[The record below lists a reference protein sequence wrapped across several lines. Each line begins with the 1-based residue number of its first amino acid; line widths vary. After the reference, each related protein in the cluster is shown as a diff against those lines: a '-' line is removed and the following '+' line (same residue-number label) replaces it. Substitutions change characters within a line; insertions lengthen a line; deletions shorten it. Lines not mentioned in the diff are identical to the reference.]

1 MIRVLVVDDQALVRA
16 GVTLLLRTAEGFDI
30 VGEAGD
36 GREAVRLAERLRPDV
51 VLMDLRMPRMD
62 GIEATRRILEQHPRT
77 RVLVLTTFAD
87 DADIYGA
94 LGAGAIGYLVKDGAP
109 EDLVEA
115 VGRAARGEPLLA
127 SPVLSRIVS
136 RALRAHTQETE
147 READNARWSA
157 RRLLSSREREVLALV
172 GAGLS
177 NAEIAARLHV
187 GVTTVKTHV
196 SAAMEKL
203 GLRNR
208 VQAAVV
214 AHRLGL
220 VDDDFQPV
228 DPDAPAR
235 GGPGRSAP
243 GDSSDWAAGTV
254 GGDYGP
260 AESGV
265 GGGPATPLRDG
276 ADRGGVERCEA

>member
-16 GVTLLLRTAEGFDI
+16 GVTLLLRTAGGFDI

-62 GIEATRRILEQHPRT
+62 GIEATRRILDQHPAT
-77 RVLVLTTFAD
+77 RVLILTTFAD
-87 DADIYGA
+87 DANIYGA

-109 EDLVEA
+109 EDLVDA

-127 SPVLSRIVS
+127 SAVLSRIVN
-136 RALRAHTQETE
+136 RALRAHTQEAE
-147 READNARWSA
+147 READNARPSA
-157 RRLLSSREREVLALV
+157 RRLLSGREREVLALV

-177 NAEIAARLHV
+177 NAEIAGRMHL

-220 VDDDFQPV
+220 VDDDFRPV
-228 DPDAPAR
+228 DPIR
-235 GGPGRSAP
+235 SGPGRDLGTGP
-243 GDSSDWAAGTV
+243 GWDAAGDDGT
-254 GGDYGP
+254 GDD
-260 AESGV
+260 V
-265 GGGPATPLRDG
+265 
-276 ADRGGVERCEA
+276 DRRPVR

>member
-16 GVTLLLRTAEGFDI
+16 GVGLLLRTAGGFEV

-36 GREAVRLAERLRPDV
+36 GHEAVRLTERLRPDI

-62 GIEATRRILEQHPRT
+62 GIEATRRILARQPGV
-77 RVLVLTTFAD
+77 RVVVLTTFAD

-109 EDLVEA
+109 EELIDA
-115 VGRAARGEPLLA
+115 VGRAARGEALVAP
-127 SPVLSRIVS
+127 PVLARIVR
-136 RALRAHTQETE
+136 RAIAAHDHELRPEPKVPQPGL
-147 READNARWSA
+147 RM
-157 RRLLSSREREVLALV
+157 LSPREREVLALV
-172 GAGLS
+172 GTGLS
-177 NAEIAARLHV
+177 NAEIGARLHL

-203 GLRNR
+203 DLRNR

-220 VDDDFQPV
+220 VDDDFNLVPT
-228 DPDAPAR
+228 
-235 GGPGRSAP
+235 PGVP
-243 GDSSDWAAGTV
+243 
-254 GGDYGP
+254 
-260 AESGV
+260 
-265 GGGPATPLRDG
+265 
-276 ADRGGVERCEA
+276 